1 MKHANFNCDD
11 IGIKTYVAFVLWS
24 GLHSVLS
31 LSTLV
36 LVTYLTK
43 EHYDSNASWGF
54 NCSLI
59 SFLFNFILLLLVIF
73 AKYKE
78 NRDQTRGYVAIWGVW
93 KYFPHC
99 VSVFYTDNLKF
110 AIFLNSY
117 LTISSTAIFKNR
129 IVKIYNKEL
138 LQMYFLRY
146 LSHMNLLS

>member
-78 NRDQTRGYVAIWGVW
+78 NRDQARGYVAIWGVIFSQCEDLEIILW
-93 KYFPHC
+93 NSKYFLHC
-99 VSVFYTDNLKF
+99 VSVFYSDNLKL
-110 AIFLNSY
+110 AIFSKLQFDYLFNCDLNW
-117 LTISSTAIFKNR
+117 
-129 IVKIYNKEL
+129 IVKIYN
-138 LQMYFLRY
+138 
-146 LSHMNLLS
+146 N